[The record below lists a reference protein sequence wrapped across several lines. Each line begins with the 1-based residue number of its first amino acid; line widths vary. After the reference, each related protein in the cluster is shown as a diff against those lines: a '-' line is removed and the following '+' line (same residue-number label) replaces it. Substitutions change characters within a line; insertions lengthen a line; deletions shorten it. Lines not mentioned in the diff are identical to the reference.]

1 LRAHFQFYFRI
12 DDKSGDKSNFM
23 KQSKQSQLIHIWED
37 YEFYLSI
44 PKTFTGS
51 NKPYVYFYYLDP
63 KTNKSTRIRKY
74 IGKNDGNIKLIR
86 DEAKKLTLELV
97 TLLNDN
103 WNPLTNLQNEE
114 VINSTSSIEECISYW
129 LTKRQEVLNNE
140 SIAKKTLKNNKILMM
155 HFTSFLAN
163 KNLKHIQARNLTNI
177 HIKEFLDTKAFE
189 RNWGKVSYN
198 TYLIDIGTFFNY
210 LKDLKII
217 KENPC
222 DKVSKKVTRYDST
235 RFKVFEK
242 EELLL
247 VSSLLSN
254 DKRHSMIRKIGIP
267 PCLLP
272 FKTHAIALH
281 CHGFNFGKAHGFMSL
296 PSIFI

>member
-1 LRAHFQFYFRI
+1 
-12 DDKSGDKSNFM
+12 M

-51 NKPYVYFYYLDP
+51 NKPYVYFYYLDL

-86 DEAKKLTLELV
+86 DEAKKLILELA

-129 LTKRQEVLNNE
+129 LMKRQDALNNE

-163 KNLKHIQARNLTNI
+163 KNLKHLQAKSLTNI

-198 TYLIDIGTFFNY
+198 T
-210 LKDLKII
+210 
-217 KENPC
+217 
-222 DKVSKKVTRYDST
+222 
-235 RFKVFEK
+235 
-242 EELLL
+242 
-247 VSSLLSN
+247 
-254 DKRHSMIRKIGIP
+254 
-267 PCLLP
+267 
-272 FKTHAIALH
+272 
-281 CHGFNFGKAHGFMSL
+281 
-296 PSIFI
+296 